1 MINFMKMNNVKM
13 DYFRVRGTGVSPGIA
28 YGEVI
33 LTEQVIF
40 SSKKEYIT
48 KNRSIKE
55 WQRLQKA
62 SELTKKQLELIK
74 KDVSNMIGEDHSFIF
89 EAHLMILKD
98 KALLSSLEKI
108 IKHDL
113 CKAEWAISQVHD
125 RYNKIFESITDEYL
139 KQRKSD
145 ISDVL
150 SRLYR
155 NLIQQKRKK
164 IDDKK
169 NKIIVAHDLLP
180 SEAAFRLNKGNVLGI
195 ALDMGGATS
204 HTAILARSL
213 NIPAV
218 MGLRNITQKVK
229 NGDYLIVDG
238 SDGEVIIDPPF
249 AVQREFAGKRDKYEN
264 YRKELQKTAK
274 LKASTLDGVE
284 FSLMANIE
292 LAEEVKPAFSLGA
305 KGIGLFRSEFIYFQ
319 RTDLPDEE
327 DHFKVYSRLA
337 EDAAPLPVY
346 IRTVDIGGEKNL
358 PQMKIEKEPNPALG
372 LRAIRVSLRYRE
384 MFKVQLR
391 AILRASVQRNI
402 RLLIPMITEME
413 EIEEVKLI
421 LKEVKEELQ
430 SKNILFDENIPLG
443 VMIEVPATAALS
455 DRVAKEVDYF
465 SIGTNDLIQYY
476 LAVDRANEL
485 VSHLFK
491 ALHPSILRLLRFVV
505 KNAHKEGIEVSVCG
519 EMSADPLAALVLLGL
534 GVRKFSMNPIFIPRI
549 KRALS
554 SVECQNIEKIVR
566 KAMTFNTALEI
577 EEYVIEKILFKHPT
591 ALLMQEV
598 PLIM

>member
-1 MINFMKMNNVKM
+1 MKMNNVKM

-28 YGEVI
+28 YGEVL
-33 LTEQVIF
+33 LTEKVIF
-40 SSKKEYIT
+40 SSKKESIT

-55 WQRLQKA
+55 WERLQKA
-62 SELTKKQLELIK
+62 SERTKKQLGQIK
-74 KDVSNMIGEDHSFIF
+74 KEVGSMMGDDHSFIF

-98 KALLSSLEKI
+98 KSLLSALEKI

-125 RYNKIFESITDEYL
+125 KYNKIFESITDEYL

-145 ISDVL
+145 VADVL

-155 NLIQQKRKK
+155 NLKPQKRRKT
-164 IDDKK
+164 DDKK
-169 NKIIVAHDLLP
+169 EKIIVAHDLLP
-180 SEAAFRLNKGNVLGI
+180 SEAAFRMNQGNILAI

-204 HTAILARSL
+204 HTAILARSM

-218 MGLRNITQKVK
+218 VGLSNITQKVK

-249 AVQREFAGKRDKYEN
+249 AVQREFAGKRDKYDN
-264 YRKELQKTAK
+264 YLKELQKTAK
-274 LKASTLDGVE
+274 LKASTLDGVK

-292 LAEEVKPAFSLGA
+292 LSKEVKPAFSLGA

-319 RTDLPDEE
+319 QTDLPDEE
-327 DHFKVYSRLA
+327 DHFKVYSKLA

-346 IRTVDIGGEKNL
+346 IRTVDIGGEKSL
-358 PQMKIEKEPNPALG
+358 TQMKIEKEPNPALG
-372 LRAIRVSLRYRE
+372 LRAIRVSLRDRE

-402 RLLIPMITEME
+402 KLLIPMITEME
-413 EIEEVKLI
+413 EIEEVKLL

-430 SKNILFDENIPLG
+430 SKNIPFDENIPLG
-443 VMIEVPATAALS
+443 VMIEVPAAAAVS
-455 DRVAKEVDYF
+455 DKMAKEVDYF

-476 LAVDRANEL
+476 LNEL

-491 ALHPSILRLLRFVV
+491 PLHPSVLRLLKFII
-505 KNAHKEGIEVSVCG
+505 KSAHKEGIEVSVCG
-519 EMSADPLAALVLLGL
+519 EMSADPLSALVLLGL
-534 GVRKFSMNPIFIPRI
+534 GIRKFSMNPIFIPRI
-549 KRALS
+549 KRALR

-566 KAMTFNTALEI
+566 KAMTFKTAHKI